1 MAAPP
6 PPRRSRFGAAP
17 RAALA
22 ALLAVLAL
30 TLPVGCAAP
39 GGLRDHGAAQPVTPP
54 PVPQPLWPGLATVP
68 PPTAPAAGT
77 GQAPEPPPQPVPD
90 VTAAGR
96 DIMSVDVHGLLAKD
110 PGVSQDEQRALSA
123 CPACEL
129 RSPEY
134 RDLTGDGRPELIL
147 AVGTAGTAGPV
158 VLHVYTLTGEG
169 LVPVL
174 RVQALARFSAET
186 VGTDLRLHES
196 TSVWVR
202 TTSHYRWDGVRLV
215 LVEQTSQDLGP
226 VPTPSRQPTPERQV
240 QPTVG
245 PVVKPP
251 VTPSA
256 PGPAP
261 SALTPTARPT
271 ADSGAAPASPRAGA
285 TPPVPV
291 PAQPVRPTTPAAP
304 PEAKP

>member
-1 MAAPP
+1 M
-6 PPRRSRFGAAP
+6 
-17 RAALA
+17 A

-30 TLPVGCAAP
+30 ALPVGCAAP
-39 GGLRDHGAAQPVTPP
+39 GGLRDHGEAQPVTPP
-54 PVPQPLWPGLATVP
+54 PVPHPLWPGLATLP

-77 GQAPEPPPQPVPD
+77 GQASEPPPQPVPGVTVTGQDITSAD
-90 VTAAGR
+90 VR
-96 DIMSVDVHGLLAKD
+96 DLLAKD
-110 PGVSQDEQRALSA
+110 PGLGQDERRALDA

-129 RSPEY
+129 RTPEY

-158 VLHVYTLTGEG
+158 VLHVYTLTGDG

-202 TTSHYRWDGVRLV
+202 TTSRYHWDGVRLV

-226 VPTPSRQPTPERQV
+226 VPTPPRQTAPDKPV
-240 QPTVG
+240 QPTGG
-245 PVVKPP
+245 PVVRPP
-251 VTPSA
+251 VTPSG

-261 SALTPTARPT
+261 AAPTPT
-271 ADSGAAPASPRAGA
+271 
-285 TPPVPV
+285 
-291 PAQPVRPTTPAAP
+291 VRPTTDPGAVAPSRPGGAP
-304 PEAKP
+304 PVSTPLPPAQPTRPSTVAPSEAKP